1 MASKGGA
8 VFLMLF
14 GSVFLA
20 VGVVMCVLSLRTLRR
35 AEAVKQWRE
44 TPARIVSCDLQ
55 TSRGSKGGY
64 TYEARATYQYDVGG
78 STYTSERVSL
88 HSGSDNVGDFQQRT
102 YEMLKRSRGGVEDTV
117 CWVNPANPADAIL
130 IRKPRLE
137 MLVFMQLFVLA
148 FGGVGLGIFLSALN
162 ALLKPSAQATS
173 ATGQGLIR
181 MRGTSAHRVAGAFAV
196 IWNGYVGWFLWQ
208 SYQAFAPEPLPW
220 WLWLMAL
227 AGAIPIAVA
236 GYLIG
241 RHRKF
246 GVSVFEMSPLPG
258 VLGGPVN
265 GTIRIP
271 AKVETAE
278 GFDVTLQCVHQYTS
292 RSGKNSTTHRDV
304 LWEEARHIDGN
315 VAYGD
320 ETMLPVRFAVPYE
333 RPATTVAGGSNGYYW
348 QLKATAAAP
357 GIDYKAVFDVPVRHT
372 PQSRPSPELATLSQ
386 PGQTRVSSAEP
397 VAEVIARERLLLERR
412 ADGGIELVFPAG
424 RQRSAA
430 AFMAVFAAL
439 WTAVC
444 VALWMFAKAPAGMLL
459 IFTLSDAAILF
470 FLFNVLF
477 AVRGIDVD
485 RARRACVVWWRA
497 AGLPRRER
505 TVPFGAVLDFRSES
519 AGQTGSTPY
528 YRVVLLVDGG
538 SPVTVGSGLKMWAD
552 AERVADV
559 VRSAVTPGFDPAGFG
574 A

>member
-1 MASKGGA
+1 
-8 VFLMLF
+8 
-14 GSVFLA
+14 
-20 VGVVMCVLSLRTLRR
+20 
-35 AEAVKQWRE
+35 
-44 TPARIVSCDLQ
+44 
-55 TSRGSKGGY
+55 
-64 TYEARATYQYDVGG
+64 
-78 STYTSERVSL
+78 
-88 HSGSDNVGDFQQRT
+88 
-102 YEMLKRSRGGVEDTV
+102 
-117 CWVNPANPADAIL
+117 
-130 IRKPRLE
+130 
-137 MLVFMQLFVLA
+137 
-148 FGGVGLGIFLSALN
+148 
-162 ALLKPSAQATS
+162 
-173 ATGQGLIR
+173 
-181 MRGTSAHRVAGAFAV
+181 
-196 IWNGYVGWFLWQ
+196 
-208 SYQAFAPEPLPW
+208 
-220 WLWLMAL
+220 
-227 AGAIPIAVA
+227 
-236 GYLIG
+236 
-241 RHRKF
+241 
-246 GVSVFEMSPLPG
+246 
-258 VLGGPVN
+258 
-265 GTIRIP
+265 
-271 AKVETAE
+271 
-278 GFDVTLQCVHQYTS
+278 VTLQCVHQYTS

-372 PQSRPSPELATLSQ
+372 PQSRPTPEPATLSQ
-386 PGQTRVSSAEP
+386 PGQARVSSAEP

-412 ADGGIELVFPAG
+412 ADGGIKLVFPAG

-439 WTAVC
+439 WTAAC
-444 VALWMFAKAPAGMLL
+444 AALWLFAKAPMGMLL

-538 SPVTVGSGLKMWAD
+538 SPVTVGSGLMMWAD

-559 VRSAVTPGFDPAGFG
+559 LRSAVTPGFDPAGFG